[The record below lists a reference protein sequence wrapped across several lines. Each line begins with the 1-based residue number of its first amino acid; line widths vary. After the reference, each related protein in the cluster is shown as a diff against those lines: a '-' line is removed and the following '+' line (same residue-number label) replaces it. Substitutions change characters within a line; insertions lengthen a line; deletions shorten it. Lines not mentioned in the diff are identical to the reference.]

1 MTNGPDFKGAS
12 QFGIPVITPGEF
24 LAWLK
29 EDNEQS
35 ESTASGVCP

>member
-1 MTNGPDFKGAS
+1 MTHNGPDFKGAS

-29 EDNEQS
+29 EKK
-35 ESTASGVCP
+35 